1 MAPIFKTLSAL
12 LAVGKSSEGLRIK
25 ASKCRNAM
33 ALYRDRV
40 LPCLTHLA
48 MSNRW
53 LIEYRRRLVS
63 QARGR
68 VLEIGIG
75 SGLNLRFYGEQV
87 ASVYGID
94 PSAALLRRAARHAAV
109 RAEFVEASAEIIP
122 FDHHAFDTVATWTLC
137 TIPQAISALCEMRR
151 VLRQDGRLLFV
162 EHGLAP
168 DRGVAWWQH
177 RLTPCW
183 KCLGGG
189 CHLNRKIDDLVTASG
204 FHIDELDTGYMQ
216 GRNHSPSCMK
226 ASPGP

>member
-1 MAPIFKTLSAL
+1 LALSRAL
-12 LAVGKSSEGLRIK
+12 
-25 ASKCRNAM
+25 
-33 ALYRDRV
+33 V
-40 LPCLTHLA
+40 LPCLTQLA

-53 LIEYRRRLVS
+53 LMEYRRRMVS

-75 SGLNLRFYGEQV
+75 SGLNLPFYGGQV

-94 PSAALLRRAARHAAV
+94 PSAALLRRAGRHPAI
-109 RAEFVEASAEIIP
+109 RAELVEGSAGIIP
-122 FDHHAFDTVATWTLC
+122 FDPHSFDTAVTTWTLC
-137 TIPQAISALCEMRR
+137 TIPQVISALREMRR

-168 DRGVAWWQH
+168 DRGVAWWPH

-216 GRNHSPSCMK
+216 GRNPFAFMYEGV
-226 ASPGP
+226 ARPVN

>member
-1 MAPIFKTLSAL
+1 
-12 LAVGKSSEGLRIK
+12 
-25 ASKCRNAM
+25 M
-33 ALYRDRV
+33 ALYRDHV
-40 LPCLTHLA
+40 LPRLTHLA

-53 LIEYRRRLVS
+53 LIEYRRRTVS

-68 VLEIGIG
+68 VLETGIG
-75 SGLNLRFYGEQV
+75 SGLNLPFYGGQV

-94 PSAALLRRAARHAAV
+94 PSAALLRRAGRLPAI
-109 RAEFVEASAEIIP
+109 RAELAEASAEIIP
-122 FDHHAFDTVATWTLC
+122 FDHNVFDTVVTTWTLC
-137 TIPQAISALCEMRR
+137 TIPQVISALREMRR

-204 FHIDELDTGYMQ
+204 FHIDELDIGYMQ
-216 GRNHSPSCMK
+216 GRNPFAFMYEGV
-226 ASPGP
+226 ARPVN

>member
-1 MAPIFKTLSAL
+1 
-12 LAVGKSSEGLRIK
+12 
-25 ASKCRNAM
+25 M
-33 ALYRDRV
+33 ALYGDHV

-53 LIEYRRRLVS
+53 LIEYRRRMVS

-75 SGLNLRFYGEQV
+75 AGLNLPFYGGQV

-94 PSAALLRRAARHAAV
+94 PSAPLLRRAGRHPAV
-109 RAEFVEASAEIIP
+109 RAELVEASAEIIP
-122 FDHHAFDTVATWTLC
+122 FDHNVFDTVVTTWTLC
-137 TIPQAISALCEMRR
+137 TIPQVISALREMRR
-151 VLRQDGRLLFV
+151 VLRQDGRVLFV

-204 FHIDELDTGYMQ
+204 FHIDELHTGYMQ
-216 GRNHSPSCMK
+216 GRNPLAFMYEGV
-226 ASPGP
+226 ARPVN

>member
-1 MAPIFKTLSAL
+1 MP
-12 LAVGKSSEGLRIK
+12 
-25 ASKCRNAM
+25 
-33 ALYRDRV
+33 LYRDHV

-53 LIEYRRRLVS
+53 LIEYRRRMVS

-75 SGLNLRFYGEQV
+75 SGLNLPFYGGQV
-87 ASVYGID
+87 AGGYGID
-94 PSAALLRRAARHAAV
+94 PSAALLRRAGRDPAI
-109 RAEFVEASAEIIP
+109 RAEIGEGAAGIISI
-122 FDHHAFDTVATWTLC
+122 HHNGFDTVVTTWTLC
-137 TIPQAISALCEMRR
+137 TIPQVISALREMRR

-168 DRGVAWWQH
+168 DRGVAWWPH

-204 FHIDELDTGYMQ
+204 FHIDALDT
-216 GRNHSPSCMK
+216 
-226 ASPGP
+226 

>member
-1 MAPIFKTLSAL
+1 
-12 LAVGKSSEGLRIK
+12 
-25 ASKCRNAM
+25 M
-33 ALYRDRV
+33 ALYGDHV

-48 MSNRW
+48 MSNRR
-53 LIEYRRRLVS
+53 LIEYRRRMVS

-68 VLEIGIG
+68 VLETGIG
-75 SGLNLRFYGEQV
+75 SGLNLPFYGGQV

-94 PSAALLRRAARHAAV
+94 PSAALLRRAGGHAAA
-109 RAEFVEASAEIIP
+109 RAELVEASAEIIP
-122 FDHHAFDTVATWTLC
+122 FDHHVFDTMVTTWTLC
-137 TIPQAISALCEMRR
+137 TIPQVISALREMRR

-204 FHIDELDTGYMQ
+204 FHIDELDIGYMQ
-216 GRNHSPSCMK
+216 GRNPFAFMYEGV
-226 ASPGP
+226 ARPVN